1 MKVWLAAS
9 LLIGVVAPALAQDA
23 TTDLPAVDV
32 YSARV
37 ALQDPVATF
46 AMPVTALRYEP
57 LVDVQ
62 GRNLAEGQADI
73 AIRGGTFE
81 NTGFRIGAL
90 SLYDPL
96 TGHYADEIPIA
107 PAMLSAPTV
116 LTGAENAEWGWNAD
130 AGTVAYDWRRIRNGG
145 YASAS
150 VGNYATR
157 SAEFY
162 DGYTSD
168 QLFLGRHISADASAS
183 YSKSDGSRPF
193 GESDFRRYNVRL
205 QMSDTSSQTDLF
217 FGYQSK
223 QFGWPDLYT
232 PFPKIFETDD
242 IRTTLLLLNH
252 RVDLG
257 QGDYISAGGYFRRN
271 LDHYVF
277 NRTDPGAFFAPFPS
291 LPAYHADWVYSA
303 GAEGR
308 VTWDDIHWNFSAML
322 ESDNLHS
329 TTLVYGHFKSRAQE
343 KLMLAPEKDWA
354 LGDGRMLTAKAGL
367 TYDDS
372 NRDSGSL
379 SPLAEVAV
387 DHINGPAGLNK
398 VYVSYARTT
407 ETPTYFAL
415 NSNPSGGL
423 FFGNPDLK
431 RETSNNVE
439 LGATAG
445 GGAWTTTAAVFY
457 RRDNNLVD
465 WTYAFDE
472 TNARAANSVDIDN
485 TGFELVS
492 RYTSKVLDL
501 TLGYTALHKKA
512 NYGSSDVDASFYALN
527 FPEQRVTL
535 AIVARLGAGWEVRM
549 DNEYRDQEPDALR
562 TSTSH
567 PFISSAGVYY
577 MVPMV
582 RGLRLSFEVDNLW
595 NTNYQTVPAV
605 PSTKREYAFGA
616 TYSW

>member
-1 MKVWLAAS
+1 MKVRLAAS
-9 LLIGVVAPALAQDA
+9 LLIGLTASAFAQEPA
-23 TTDLPAVDV
+23 TDLPEVEV

-62 GRNLAEGQADI
+62 GRNFAEGQADI

-107 PAMLSAPTV
+107 PAMLTAPTI
-116 LTGAENAEWGWNAD
+116 LTGAENAEWGWNAN
-130 AGTVAYDWRRIRNGG
+130 AGTVAYQWKPVRNAG

-157 SAEFY
+157 DAEFY
-162 DGYTSD
+162 DGHTSD
-168 QLFLGRHISADASAS
+168 QLFLGRHLSADVSAS
-183 YSKSDGSRPF
+183 YSRSDGSRPF

-205 QMSDTSSQTDLF
+205 QMSDTTSQTDLF
-217 FGYQSK
+217 LGYQSK

-242 IRTTLLLLNH
+242 LRTTLLLLNH

-257 QGDYISAGGYFRRN
+257 GGDYVSAGGYFRRN

-277 NRTDPGAFFAPFPS
+277 NRTDADAFFAPFPS
-291 LPAYHADWVYSA
+291 LPAFHEDWVYSA

-308 VTWDDIHWNFSAML
+308 VTLDEIHWNFSATL
-322 ESDNLHS
+322 ESDHLHS
-329 TTLVYGHFKSRAQE
+329 TTLVYGKFNSRAQE
-343 KLMLAPEKDWA
+343 KVMVAPEKDWT
-354 LGDGRMLTAKAGL
+354 LDGGRLLTAKVGL

-372 NRDSGSL
+372 NRDSGTL
-379 SPLAEVAV
+379 SPLAEIAV
-387 DHINGPAGLNK
+387 DHLNGAAGLNK

-407 ETPTYFAL
+407 ETPSYFAL

-423 FFGNPDLK
+423 FFGNSDLK
-431 RETSNNVE
+431 RETSNNLE
-439 LGATAG
+439 LGATAAN
-445 GGAWTTTAAVFY
+445 GAWSTTAAVFY
-457 RRDNNLVD
+457 RRDNDLVD

-485 TGFELVS
+485 AGVELVS
-492 RYTSKVLDL
+492 RYTSKTFDL
-501 TLGYTALHKKA
+501 TFGYTALHKHA
-512 NYGSSDVDASFYALN
+512 NYGESDVDASFYALN
-527 FPEQRVTL
+527 YPEQRVTF
-535 AIVARLGAGWEVRM
+535 AVVARLGHGWEVRM
-549 DNEYRDQEPDALR
+549 DNEFRDQKPDALR
-562 TSTSH
+562 SSTSH
-567 PFISSAGVYY
+567 PFLSSAGVYY
-577 MVPMV
+577 AVPMV